1 MAMYSSSPPATWST
15 QCSVSSRPSS
25 PAIDIEANLRGPQA
39 HHHHS
44 SKSMQGGLSS
54 LFSSNVSR
62 LSQHSGC
69 DALDASP
76 SNSCLV
82 GSFKSSTHGEFAQ
95 SLTAWESHDSRPGA
109 VNIPATSLKLKER
122 SPISVLQGPISR
134 SSGGYGSPGHSVSAW
149 ESPSCGGLPPLDPHV
164 DRLSSR
170 RRSSLS
176 GERDRC
182 IASRSVGFEVA
193 STVTCAGD
201 QHSRVMNRQPFEPQ
215 QTTSSTSE
223 PVRVEGFG
231 AGAVAYDSSPLD
243 TLTLPLYTS
252 GKTFGTQSHRESPEI
267 LEAREKMLRLAEEAN
282 GILPVTTEEAKVKTS
297 AGTSAD
303 DLLKSA
309 QARYKVFCDP
319 VVVKAFRMAEE
330 AHRGQFRRNG
340 DTFLSHCVETALI
353 LAATGVGNT
362 VVAAGLL
369 HDAIDDSN
377 LSLQLLRGALGEDV
391 ASLVSGVSKLSEFSQ
406 LARDSNTVRDP
417 TEADSLRT
425 MILAMVDVRV
435 VLIKIADRLHNLRT
449 LGALP
454 YLKQI
459 GIANE
464 TLEIF
469 APLANRLGIWSWKAE
484 LEDLCFK
491 CLKPVEHQDLSARL
505 SERCREGLVMSSIR
519 DLDDAL
525 RNEGVQFVDLSGR
538 PKNLYSIYKKMMK
551 KKRTPEE
558 ILDVRG
564 LRLIV
569 SDENNCY
576 EALQIVHKLWKQV
589 PGKSKDYIAHSKP
602 NGYKSLHTVVIGS
615 DGYPLEV
622 QIRTMKMHHQAE
634 YGLAAHWRYKEDNT
648 QHSAFSSERVEW
660 ARWVLTWHSEIMD
673 TKLRVSP
680 LGEDL
685 KPPCPFPVHNKDC
698 PYASTCC
705 GPLFREDDPV
715 FVIKMENER
724 IVVLEMPPGST
735 VGDLVSM
742 RKSDM
747 DSFAVNS
754 NYGHQKELR
763 VQVNH
768 QFVENLEQ
776 KLKMGDFVEV
786 LSTVQAVVPGETPL
800 GRSSS
805 VEKPCGKIALE
816 FQREQL
822 RRLYSIDD
830 SKTTSLE
837 RTPSVAGLM

>member
-109 VNIPATSLKLKER
+109 VNIPASSLKLKER

-201 QHSRVMNRQPFEPQ
+201 QHSRVMTRQPFEPQ

-330 AHRGQFRRNG
+330 AHRGQVRTYFLMHLSLGVVTSLSRSCLPSFPSLLLLISIILRNYWYMLQTFILPRFELMNTMTLALQFRRNG

-391 ASLVSGVSKLSEFSQ
+391 ASLVSGV
-406 LARDSNTVRDP
+406 
-417 TEADSLRT
+417 
-425 MILAMVDVRV
+425 
-435 VLIKIADRLHNLRT
+435 
-449 LGALP
+449 
-454 YLKQI
+454 
-459 GIANE
+459 
-464 TLEIF
+464 
-469 APLANRLGIWSWKAE
+469 
-484 LEDLCFK
+484 
-491 CLKPVEHQDLSARL
+491 CL
-505 SERCREGLVMSSIR
+505 
-519 DLDDAL
+519 
-525 RNEGVQFVDLSGR
+525 
-538 PKNLYSIYKKMMK
+538 
-551 KKRTPEE
+551 
-558 ILDVRG
+558 
-564 LRLIV
+564 
-569 SDENNCY
+569 
-576 EALQIVHKLWKQV
+576 
-589 PGKSKDYIAHSKP
+589 
-602 NGYKSLHTVVIGS
+602 
-615 DGYPLEV
+615 
-622 QIRTMKMHHQAE
+622 
-634 YGLAAHWRYKEDNT
+634 
-648 QHSAFSSERVEW
+648 
-660 ARWVLTWHSEIMD
+660 
-673 TKLRVSP
+673 
-680 LGEDL
+680 
-685 KPPCPFPVHNKDC
+685 
-698 PYASTCC
+698 
-705 GPLFREDDPV
+705 
-715 FVIKMENER
+715 
-724 IVVLEMPPGST
+724 
-735 VGDLVSM
+735 
-742 RKSDM
+742 
-747 DSFAVNS
+747 
-754 NYGHQKELR
+754 
-763 VQVNH
+763 
-768 QFVENLEQ
+768 
-776 KLKMGDFVEV
+776 
-786 LSTVQAVVPGETPL
+786 
-800 GRSSS
+800 SSS
-805 VEKPCGKIALE
+805 
-816 FQREQL
+816 F
-822 RRLYSIDD
+822 
-830 SKTTSLE
+830 SL
-837 RTPSVAGLM
+837 